1 MLTHAPPPEF
11 VAALK
16 EFKKSQGSG
25 EKALRDREGMARRE
39 LELYKRAG
47 EKGMRDLAKRKE
59 WLVSEI
65 GGVEAEA
72 SKLEN
77 GS

>member
-1 MLTHAPPPEF
+1 M
-11 VAALK
+11 
-16 EFKKSQGSG
+16 
-25 EKALRDREGMARRE
+25 RDREGMARRE